1 MPPELGRAA
10 ASSANVRAPK
20 RERTPPRT
28 QNARTTAGLPRYL
41 AMMAGDRKMPLP
53 RMMPTMTAEPPQ
65 NPMRRGNSEGMGEI
79 SPQFAG
85 RGAENRPGP
94 ERENRGLSGSSLAGQ
109 EGPRSL
115 ELNSATGT

>member
-41 AMMAGDRKMPLP
+41 AMMAGDRKIPLP

-65 NPMRRGNSEGMGEI
+65 NPIRRGNSEDMGVI
-79 SPQFAG
+79 SPQTR
-85 RGAENRPGP
+85 RGGVENRPAP
-94 ERENRGLSGSSLAGQ
+94 ERARLGSPLAGQ
-109 EGPRSL
+109 GRGGSL
-115 ELNSATGT
+115 EQTRQPAPSA